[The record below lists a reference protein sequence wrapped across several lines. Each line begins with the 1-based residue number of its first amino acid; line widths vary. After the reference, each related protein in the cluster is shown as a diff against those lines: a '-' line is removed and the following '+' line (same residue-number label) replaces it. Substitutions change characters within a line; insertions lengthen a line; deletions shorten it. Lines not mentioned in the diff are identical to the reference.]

1 MQEIIN
7 QIRKKKFETEDMII
21 KTTLQKPLESYQQIG
36 PHVAVARRMIQ
47 QGMFVNIGS
56 TIRYVITEGK
66 GQIRDRARLPEE
78 AENYDAEYY
87 VNNQIVPAVGQIF
100 EVLGFKKE
108 DLIKE
113 KSQKTLGDF

>member
-1 MQEIIN
+1 
-7 QIRKKKFETEDMII
+7 
-21 KTTLQKPLESYQQIG
+21 
-36 PHVAVARRMIQ
+36 MIQ

-100 EVLGFKKE
+100 EVLGFRKE